1 MNIESVT
8 LGWPPVMSTIY
19 SCKYF

>member
-1 MNIESVT
+1 MNIENVT
-8 LGWPPVMSTIY
+8 LHWPPVMSTIY